1 MSEEFAIQT
10 GRALWEVKAGRHETG
25 RQNKRSKLERLK
37 GFSSKYF
44 AGGRVSNTKVMC
56 SEEGAGKMYLEPG
69 SGQGAQVKVVTIVNS
84 SQQQVEQ
91 GRSRYVEKY

>member
-1 MSEEFAIQT
+1 
-10 GRALWEVKAGRHETG
+10 
-25 RQNKRSKLERLK
+25 
-37 GFSSKYF
+37 
-44 AGGRVSNTKVMC
+44 MC